1 MTSITTNIPGTDQKQ
16 SFREIKLLVVGEDLG
31 LLTSR
36 RAFLE
41 SLGYQVLVCSSHEQ
55 ALRSLQ
61 SEVWSFVLLSQESP
75 QLDWRSV
82 LQSAIAI
89 DRRTPVLVVTRNVD
103 MRSYLDAIQLGALDY
118 VAEPL
123 TASEVARLIE
133 GHLRPQAP
141 SSRIRQGLD

>member
-1 MTSITTNIPGTDQKQ
+1 MNSITTNIPGADQKQ
-16 SFREIKLLVVGEDLG
+16 AFRGIKLLVVGEDLG

-61 SEVWSFVLLSQESP
+61 SEVLDFVLLSQESP

-82 LQSAIAI
+82 LQRAIAI
-89 DRRTPVLVVTRNVD
+89 DRRTPVLVVTRSVD
-103 MRSYLDAIQLGALDY
+103 MRSYLDAIQLGAVDY

-133 GHLRPQAP
+133 GHLRPQARL
-141 SSRIRQGLD
+141 S

>member
-1 MTSITTNIPGTDQKQ
+1 MDSILTTIPGADQKQ
-16 SFREIKLLVVGEDLG
+16 PLRRIKLLVVGEDLE

-41 SLGYQVLVCSSHEQ
+41 RLGYQVLVCSSHEQ
-55 ALRSLQ
+55 AVSCLQ
-61 SEVWSFVLLSQESP
+61 SEVWNFVLLSQESP

-82 LQSAIAI
+82 LQRAIAI
-89 DRRTPVLVVTRNVD
+89 DRRTPVLVLTRCVD
-103 MRSYLDAIQLGALDY
+103 MRSYLDAIQLGAVDY

-133 GHLRPQAP
+133 GHLRPQVP
-141 SSRIRQGLD
+141 SSRVRQGLD